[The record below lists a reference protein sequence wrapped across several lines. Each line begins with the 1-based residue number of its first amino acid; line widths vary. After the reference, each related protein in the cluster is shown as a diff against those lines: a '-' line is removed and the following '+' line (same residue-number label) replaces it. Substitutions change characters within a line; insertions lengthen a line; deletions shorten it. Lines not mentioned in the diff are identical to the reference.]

1 LCRLER
7 GVGSVW
13 ASSEFSPS
21 FFFLSQS
28 RESRLILFFSLA
40 HAELYMVIATIFT
53 QFDFE
58 LYETDITDVE
68 MRHAYLVPYP
78 KWETKGV
85 RVKVTE

>member
-1 LCRLER
+1 MCRLER

-13 ASSEFSPS
+13 ASSEFPPS
-21 FFFLSQS
+21 FFSFA
-28 RESRLILFFSLA
+28 ESGIKTNPFFSLA

>member
-1 LCRLER
+1 MFGHQVSFPPLF
-7 GVGSVW
+7 
-13 ASSEFSPS
+13 FSIA
-21 FFFLSQS
+21 
-28 RESRLILFFSLA
+28 ESGIETNSFFSLA

>member
-1 LCRLER
+1 MF
-7 GVGSVW
+7 GHQVS
-13 ASSEFSPS
+13 FPS
-21 FFFLSQS
+21 FQP
-28 RESRLILFFSLA
+28 RELDIVTNSFSSLA